1 MRYDLTVAGALSE
14 RLSRAFEPTD
24 VHSDGVTTT
33 LTVEVRDQAALV
45 GLVDRVGDLG
55 LELVGMLRTDVMDP
69 RSDPPM
75 TPPR

>member
-14 RLSRAFEPTD
+14 RLSRAFDPTD
-24 VHSDGVTTT
+24 VQFDGTSTT
-33 LTVEVRDQAALV
+33 LTIEVRDQAALV

-55 LELVGMLRTDVMDP
+55 LELVGMQRTDSTDA
-69 RSDPPM
+69 RSHLPM